1 MNKQNIRS
9 NSGGNS
15 KGAARRT
22 HPRGN
27 SLRFGLVGAGR
38 IAQAYMQALRET
50 PNATLAA
57 VTDIDTEAARA
68 VASQTG
74 CQEFLSC
81 REMADSGAV
90 DAVIVSTPPVTH
102 GAISIDFLE
111 RGIPVLCEK
120 PVSTGLEMALQIRQ
134 TAREHNVLFTMGS
147 KFRYVHDVVKAREI
161 VNSGILGDV
170 VLFENTFMSY
180 VDMSKRWNSD
190 RRVSGGGVFID
201 NGTHSVDIMRY
212 FIGPLDAIHAV
223 EGPEIQGLSVE
234 ETVHVTARSRGG
246 AVGRMDLSWSINK
259 QCDDYISIYG
269 SEGTLRVGWKGSF
282 YRQQGCAEWVQF
294 GHGYDKTQAFRE
306 QIANFSAAI
315 QGLEKLV
322 IDADDAVA
330 SVEVI
335 QAGYR
340 ALESD
345 SWTRIEREDSIP
357 LTVAAA

>member
-1 MNKQNIRS
+1 MI
-9 NSGGNS
+9 
-15 KGAARRT
+15 ARHIKRT
-22 HPRGN
+22 HPRGTA
-27 SLRFGLVGAGR
+27 LRFGLIGAGR
-38 IAQAYMQALRET
+38 IAQAYVQALRET

-57 VTDIDTEAARA
+57 IADVDSEAVSALA
-68 VASQTG
+68 QQTG
-74 CQEFLSC
+74 CRGYDSHLEL
-81 REMADSGAV
+81 ADAGGL
-90 DAVIVSTPPVTH
+90 DAVIIATPPSVH
-102 GAISIDFLE
+102 GPISIDFLH

-120 PVSTGLEMALQIRQ
+120 PVSTGLETARQIRR

-147 KFRYVHDVVKAREI
+147 KFRYVQDVVKAREI
-161 VNSGILGDV
+161 VNSGILGDI
-170 VLFENTFMSY
+170 VLFENTFMSF

-212 FIGPLDAIHAV
+212 FIGPLDAIHAI
-223 EGPEIQGLSVE
+223 EGPEIQGLPVE
-234 ETVHVTARSRGG
+234 ETVHVTARAAGG

-294 GHGYDKTQAFRE
+294 GSGYDKTQAFRE
-306 QIANFSAAI
+306 QITNFSAAI

-340 ALESD
+340 ALATD
-345 SWTRIEREDSIP
+345 SWTSIDGEEGAP
-357 LTVAAA
+357 FGAPAVAAA

>member
-1 MNKQNIRS
+1 MNGKNV
-9 NSGGNS
+9 
-15 KGAARRT
+15 RRN

-38 IAQAYMQALRET
+38 IAQAYVQALRET
-50 PNATLAA
+50 PNAGLAA
-57 VTDIDTEAARA
+57 VSDIDSEAVDAIT
-68 VASQTG
+68 SQTG
-74 CQEFLSC
+74 CGGYSSHVD
-81 REMADSGAV
+81 MADSGTV
-90 DAVIVSTPPVTH
+90 DAVIISTPPITH
-102 GAISIDFLE
+102 GPISIDFLQ

-120 PVSTGLEMALQIRQ
+120 PVSTGLDTARQIRQ
-134 TAREHNVLFTMGS
+134 VAREHNALFTMGS
-147 KFRYVHDVVKAREI
+147 KFRYVQDVVKAREI

-212 FIGPLDAIHAV
+212 FIGPLDAIQAI

-234 ETVHVTARSRGG
+234 ETVHVTARAYGG

-294 GHGYDKTQAFRE
+294 GNGYDKTQAFRE

-340 ALESD
+340 ALETD
-345 SWTRIEREDSIP
+345 SWTTIGREDTIP